1 MIRLRIGNVE
11 IKNNVFLAPMAG
23 VTDLTFRKICKSYG
37 AGFTYTEMVSAKGLY
52 YKDKKTPELLARFSD
67 ETPSAVQL
75 FGSEPDIIASVVD
88 DALSYGADVLDINM
102 GCPAP
107 KIVNNGDGS
116 AIMKNPRLA
125 GEIMASAVKAGGN
138 VPVTAKIRAGWD
150 DDNKNAV
157 EVAKILE
164 QNGASAICIHP
175 RTRMMFYSGKADW
188 SIIKAVKEAVSIPV
202 IGNGDIF
209 SAQDAVDMFAQTA
222 CDAVMVARG
231 AEGNPFIFRQ
241 IHELLEK
248 GTVSYFPTH
257 EERLML
263 ALSHAKGLCE
273 EKGEN
278 RGIKEARKHFAW
290 YIKGLPS
297 ASELRVRLFGV
308 KTLSE
313 AEELIFSAK
322 EEISRNTQKSIPK
335 LHKV

>member
-1 MIRLRIGNVE
+1 MKIGNVE
-11 IKNNVFLAPMAG
+11 IKNNIFLAPMAG
-23 VTDLTFRKICKSYG
+23 VTDLTFRKICKDFG

-52 YKDKKTPELLARFSD
+52 YKDKKTPELLARFSG
-67 ETPSAVQL
+67 ESPSAVQL
-75 FGSEPDIIASVVD
+75 FGSEPDIIASVID
-88 DALSYGADVLDINM
+88 EALSFGADVLDINM

-125 GEIMASAVKAGGN
+125 GEIMKSAVGASGG

-150 DDNKNAV
+150 DESKNAV

-188 SIIKAVKEAVSIPV
+188 SIIKAVKDAVTIPV

-209 SAQDAVDMFAQTA
+209 TPQDAVDMFEQTG
-222 CDAVMVARG
+222 CDAVMLGRG

-241 IHELLEK
+241 ISELISLGK
-248 GTVSYFPTH
+248 VTFFPSF

-273 EKGEN
+273 EKGEM

-290 YIKGLPS
+290 YIKGIPNAS
-297 ASELRVRLFGV
+297 ALRVRLFSV
-308 KTLSE
+308 NTLSE
-313 AEELIFSAK
+313 AEALIFEQI
-322 EEISRNTQKSIPK
+322 EEI
-335 LHKV
+335 L